1 MLIFNKL
8 KHYIV
13 YPNMIN
19 NESSQFLYTSDE
31 INISYEINKIFSC
44 ILMQNIPIQNQIRLR
59 YPINHYNLLIIIN
72 KRKNNKFNVSTYQFN
87 KYTDYCNFYNGDAIN
102 KNLIMSKNIYTK
114 YKREKNKHIKTLYG
128 KCKIIFEKRRQN
140 VLDFIDRNYKK
151 NEFHPLLFWANI

>member
-13 YPNMIN
+13 YPNIIN
-19 NESSQFLYTSDE
+19 NDSNKFLYTSDE

-44 ILMQNIPIQNQIRLR
+44 ILMQNIPIRNQIKVR
-59 YPINHYNLLIIIN
+59 YSINHYNLLIIIS
-72 KRKNNKFNVSTYQFN
+72 KHKNNKFNVSTYQFN
-87 KYTDYCNFYNGDAIN
+87 KYTDYCNFYNDDVIN

-114 YKREKNKHIKTLYG
+114 YKHEKNKYIKTLYG

-140 VLDFIDRNYKK
+140 VLDFIDKNYKK